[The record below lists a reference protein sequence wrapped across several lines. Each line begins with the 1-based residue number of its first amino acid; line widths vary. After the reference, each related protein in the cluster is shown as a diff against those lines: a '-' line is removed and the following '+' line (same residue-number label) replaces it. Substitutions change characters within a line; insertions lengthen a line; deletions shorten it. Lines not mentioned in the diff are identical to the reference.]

1 MDDLKHTAVE
11 PEKPEIVDV
20 DRAVTEAESELSG
33 DVTGKVHI
41 SEDVIT
47 ELARQA
53 LQKVAGIQ
61 PASSSI
67 ASKLGLGRKVTEGV
81 KVYVDEG
88 ENPSISVDA
97 FLMVKY
103 GLRIPDLAWDVQE
116 TVKNEL
122 EGMTGYAVNYVNV
135 YVQGVYFDEPKAEE
149 PSGEPVGSEDLSA
162 GEPQDEDEAVV
173 ERSETQPKDLG

>member
-1 MDDLKHTAVE
+1 MDDMNHTVVE
-11 PEKPEIVDV
+11 TEKTEIVDV
-20 DRAVTEAESELSG
+20 ESAVAEAEGELPG
-33 DVTGKVHI
+33 DVAGKVHI

-53 LQKVAGIQ
+53 LQKVTGIQ
-61 PASSSI
+61 PASSGI

-122 EGMTGYAVNYVNV
+122 EGMTGYAVNYVNI
-135 YVQGVYFDEPKAEE
+135 YVQGVYFDEPKVDESSGEVVEPAESTEEE
-149 PSGEPVGSEDLSA
+149 PRD
-162 GEPQDEDEAVV
+162 DNEAID
-173 ERSETQPKDLG
+173 ERSETQSKDQE